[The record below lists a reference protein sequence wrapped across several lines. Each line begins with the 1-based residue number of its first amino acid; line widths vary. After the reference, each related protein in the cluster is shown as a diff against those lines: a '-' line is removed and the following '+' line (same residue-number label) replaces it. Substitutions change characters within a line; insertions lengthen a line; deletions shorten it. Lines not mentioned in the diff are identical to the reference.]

1 MGRFVL
7 LAWLVTV
14 ALAYAALG
22 GTFGM
27 LIEGYDRARMAWWP
41 VLATVASG
49 VVAFAL
55 TVRWQMRPGG
65 AAGDTP
71 TPSARRRFLVG
82 AATTGAGVMASAAA
96 VVARNFGWFDT
107 SARHIFLVS
116 PPQVAPE
123 YEKAWAGSTV
133 REYRRLG
140 RTDARVSD
148 ISLGSGSST
157 GGRLNVAAARYAIE
171 QGINY
176 FDTAP
181 DYAAEG
187 SEKILGEAMK
197 GHRHQM
203 FLATKFCNP
212 HGHLGPGDSVA
223 DYMEAVEASLVRLQ
237 TDYVDLIH
245 VHSCDSVA
253 RLLDPNVHEAFDR
266 LKEQGKARFLGVSTH
281 TPDLETVATAAL
293 DSGRF
298 DVMMLAYH
306 FGAWP
311 KLAEIIDRAARED
324 VGVVAMKT
332 LRGAKHEGL
341 LWSRDERDTYCQAAF
356 KWVLAN
362 PAVSALVISIW
373 DQKQIDEYLYASGAR
388 LEARDLAVL
397 ERYQELTAGK
407 HCRQHCGAC
416 LSSCSEGLPIH
427 DVLRHRMYFEQG
439 AEKEAMRL
447 YAKLERDASVCA
459 GCSAPCAQACPDG
472 IAIPERMAGAHDL
485 LTLG

>member
-22 GTFGM
+22 GSFGM

-41 VLATVASG
+41 GLLTVASG
-49 VVAFAL
+49 LVAFVL
-55 TVRWQMRPGG
+55 TVRWQWRSG
-65 AAGDTP
+65 AAGATP
-71 TPSARRRFLVG
+71 PPSARRRFLVG
-82 AATTGAGVMASAAA
+82 AASTGAGVLASAAA

-116 PPQVAPE
+116 PPQIAPE
-123 YEKAWAGSTV
+123 YEKGWAGSTV

-157 GGRLNVAAARYAIE
+157 GGRLNVAAARDAIE
-171 QGINY
+171 RGINY

-187 SEKILGEAMK
+187 SERILGEAMK
-197 GHRHQM
+197 GHRDQM

-212 HGHLGPGDSVA
+212 HGHLGPGDSVE
-223 DYMEAVEASLVRLQ
+223 DYMEAVNASLVRLQ

-245 VHSCDSVA
+245 VHSCNTVE
-253 RLLDPNVHEAFDR
+253 RLLDENVHEAFDR

-293 DSGRF
+293 DSQRF

-306 FGAWP
+306 YGAWP
-311 KLAEIIDRAARED
+311 KLGEIMDRAARED
-324 VGVVAMKT
+324 VGIVAMKT

-341 LWSRDERDTYCQAAF
+341 LWSREERDSYCQAAF

-362 PAVSALVISIW
+362 PSVSALVISIW
-373 DQKQIDEYLYASGAR
+373 DSQQIDEYLHASGSR
-388 LEARDLAVL
+388 LEASDFAVL

-407 HCRQHCGAC
+407 HCRQHCGVC
-416 LSSCSEGLPIH
+416 LSTCPEGLPIH
-427 DVLRHRMYFEQG
+427 DVLRQRMYFEQG

-447 YAKLERDASVCA
+447 YAKLERNASACLGCA
-459 GCSAPCAQACPDG
+459 APCTGACPDG
-472 IAIPERMAGAHDL
+472 IAIRDGMVRAHDL